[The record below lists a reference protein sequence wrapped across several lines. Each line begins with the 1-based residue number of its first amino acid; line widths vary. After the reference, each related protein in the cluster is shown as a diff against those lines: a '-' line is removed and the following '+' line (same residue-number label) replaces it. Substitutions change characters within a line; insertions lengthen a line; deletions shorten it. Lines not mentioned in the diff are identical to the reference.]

1 MANFCEYLFN
11 LSFQKSIFPDHLKIP
26 KVTPVFKAGNNTE
39 LSNYRSIFILPCFCK
54 ILDHVMFNCLC
65 RYLLDSNIPYKRQS
79 DFQEGHSA
87 DHAILQL
94 PDKIHNNFELNNFTL
109 GVSVDLSKAIKLL
122 VAALNGLKIT

>member
-1 MANFCEYLFN
+1 
-11 LSFQKSIFPDHLKIP
+11 
-26 KVTPVFKAGNNTE
+26 
-39 LSNYRSIFILPCFCK
+39 
-54 ILDHVMFNCLC
+54 MFNRLC